1 MLRYSWKLRFRLSQQ
16 LMLLLAIL
24 LTSKVMANETLIF
37 GHEEK
42 IFSKVLNEER
52 TLLINLPAGYDAS
65 TNRQYPV
72 LYTLDGNTHFK
83 RVVGTVEWLSRSSR
97 LIEPHIIVAITNTN
111 RFRDL
116 STSVPKDS
124 PADRNAGGA
133 NNFIRF
139 LADELIPHINK
150 KYRTTDFKTLAGH
163 SFGGLFTLHT
173 MLTKGE
179 LFQAY
184 IAMSPFVRFDDMELV
199 KRAAK
204 QLKANQSLTATLF
217 MTLGYEP
224 NLQQGYDDLVNILNK
239 HAPKSLQ
246 WQSHI
251 YELENHM
258 STPSKTLHNALL
270 AISLNTGY
278 MLHPKLIAQGFDTVK
293 QHYLGLSKK
302 LGRMVSPPEGTV
314 NSMGYGLLS
323 QEKIEEAIE
332 VFTYNNNK
340 HPEST
345 NTYDS
350 LADAME
356 AKGQFAEAKVLLVK
370 AVQLATEQKH
380 QGLAQL
386 QNHLKAVEEK
396 LVTL

>member
-1 MLRYSWKLRFRLSQQ
+1 M
-16 LMLLLAIL
+16 
-24 LTSKVMANETLIF
+24 
-37 GHEEK
+37 
-42 IFSKVLNEER
+42 
-52 TLLINLPAGYDAS
+52 
-65 TNRQYPV
+65 
-72 LYTLDGNTHFK
+72 
-83 RVVGTVEWLSRSSR
+83 
-97 LIEPHIIVAITNTN
+97 
-111 RFRDL
+111 

-124 PADRNAGGA
+124 PPNRNAGGA
-133 NNFIRF
+133 DNFIRF
-139 LADELIPHINK
+139 LAEELIPHINK
-150 KYRTTDFKTLAGH
+150 KYRTNYFKTLAGH

-184 IAMSPFVRFDDMELV
+184 IAMSPFVRFDDMELI

-224 NLQQGYDDLVNILNK
+224 NLQQGYDELVDILNK
-239 HAPKSLQ
+239 HAPENLS

-258 STPSKTLHNALL
+258 STPSKTFHNALL
-270 AISLNTGY
+270 AISLDTGY

-293 QHYLGLSKK
+293 QHYQQLSKK
-302 LGRMVSPPEGTV
+302 FGRTLSPPEGV
-314 NSMGYGLLS
+314 LNSMGYELLA
-323 QEKIEEAIE
+323 QKKLEESIE
-332 VFTYNNNK
+332 VFTYNNNE

-350 LADAME
+350 LADALE
-356 AKGQFAEAKVLLVK
+356 AKGQFSEAKVLLVK
-370 AVQLATEQKH
+370 AVQLAKEQKH
-380 QGLAQL
+380 QALVQL
-386 QNHLKAVEEK
+386 QNHLTAIEEK